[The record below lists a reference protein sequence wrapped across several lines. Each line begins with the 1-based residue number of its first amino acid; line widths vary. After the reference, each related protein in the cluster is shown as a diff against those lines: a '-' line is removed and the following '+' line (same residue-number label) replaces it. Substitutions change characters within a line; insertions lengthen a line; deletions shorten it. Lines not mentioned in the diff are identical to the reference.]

1 MAHLVETMAYA
12 GEVPWHGLGVSVS
25 NDLTPNQMME
35 KAGLDWTVQ
44 KVDSFVRVGDKEIA
58 TGQQALVRSSDNK
71 ILTNVG
77 KDWNPVQNEEA
88 FEFFSE
94 YVLAVRFTPIR
105 VVCNNTL
112 TMSLHAQANNSVK
125 INHRSEFNADLVKET
140 LGIAHEKFAKYK
152 ETAEFLA
159 SKRYSA
165 EALIQYYN
173 EIFPRSYDKN
183 RKVEKFEDLTRTA
196 QDAVGVLHTQ
206 PGAEFAEGSW
216 WQALNSV
223 TFLTDHKMGRSTD
236 SRLTSS
242 WFGVN
247 QSRKVKAINKAI
259 EYAEAKRLICW
270 PSKVLNLLKVSLLS
284 VLVQPAMR
292 FVLLFL
298 RYVAKAILYIVT
310 KAEKTLKVASVSLAI
325 VWVKLHVKWLLR
337 ITLQPNPS

>member
-94 YVLAVRFTPIR
+94 YVLAGDMEMHTAGSLKEGKMVWALAKVKESFDILGGDQVDSYLLFSNPHEYGKSIDVRFTPIR

-259 EYAEAKRLICW
+259 EYAEA
-270 PSKVLNLLKVSLLS
+270 
-284 VLVQPAMR
+284 A
-292 FVLLFL
+292 
-298 RYVAKAILYIVT
+298 
-310 KAEKTLKVASVSLAI
+310 
-325 VWVKLHVKWLLR
+325 
-337 ITLQPNPS
+337 